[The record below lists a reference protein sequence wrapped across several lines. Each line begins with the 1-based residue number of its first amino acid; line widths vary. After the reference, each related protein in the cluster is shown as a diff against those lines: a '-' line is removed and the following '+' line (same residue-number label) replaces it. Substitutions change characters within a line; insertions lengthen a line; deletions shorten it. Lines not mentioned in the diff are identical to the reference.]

1 MHYTEDVHFN
11 NNREGYLVKGLV
23 EGIYSDSRVS
33 LSHLKQQLTRFDQF
47 YDGSEQ
53 RDANECF
60 GRLMDVFHH
69 GTRENPLDD
78 LSLIIPGDDQ
88 FIHSLTKRLFLF
100 NLKHTVQCLKCRLIT
115 TSYSES
121 RNHFI

>member
-23 EGIYSDSRVS
+23 EGIYSDSGVS

-100 NLKHTVQCLKCRLIT
+100 NLKHTM
-115 TSYSES
+115 SEM
-121 RNHFI
+121 